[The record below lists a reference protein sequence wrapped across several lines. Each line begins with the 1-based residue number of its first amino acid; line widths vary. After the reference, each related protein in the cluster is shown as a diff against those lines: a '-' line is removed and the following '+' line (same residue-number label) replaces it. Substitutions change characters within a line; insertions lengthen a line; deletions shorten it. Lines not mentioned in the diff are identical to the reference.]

1 VGAAA
6 GGGPTFREVIFMA
19 KTEPRQSNRSR
30 TRVSASALQNEV
42 SRLAGELAVSRA
54 ILEHT
59 PVNILVADT
68 DLNITYANPASI
80 STLRTIQKELACP
93 ADEVVGKSID
103 LFHRHTERIRRL
115 LADPRN
121 LPQRAEI
128 RLGEELLELSATAL
142 YDPEG
147 VYHGPMVTWDV
158 VTEKRRRQSDEAGR
172 LEAIQRTLAVIE
184 FNMDGTIITAN
195 DIFLKAT
202 GYSLDEIQGRHHS
215 MFVEP
220 GVSASGEY
228 RDFWASLN
236 RGEPRTGIFPRVG
249 KNGRELWFQCSY
261 TTIIGPDGK
270 PFKVVKYASDITAA
284 KSQMNDFESQLAAL
298 RKSQAV
304 VEFDLDGTI
313 RTANDCFLRAMGY
326 SPDEVQGKHH
336 SMFVDPAERQSAE
349 YREFWERLGR
359 GEFQQ
364 AEFRRLGKG
373 GKEVWI
379 QASYNPIL
387 DLKGKPYKVVKF
399 ATDVTRRVL
408 LERASEEQRKR
419 LEALGQEVTESANQ
433 FAEGASTIAES
444 SQNLSEGGQSQAAA
458 VEEMTAAVEQMIH
471 SIEVISQSS
480 IDAKGQADTT
490 LSLARG
496 GGTAVAEAVSAMKLI
511 QKSSEQINEIIQV
524 ISEIAS
530 QTNLLAL
537 NAAIEA
543 ARAGEHGLGFA
554 VVADEVRKLAERSS
568 EAAKEITQLIK
579 ESTRRVEEGA
589 ALSARGGQS
598 LQSIVMAAE
607 ETAQGIAKIADSAE
621 SQAASAAEVKVA
633 IRSVSQTTESNA
645 AAAEELAASAEQL
658 GAQAQTLRDLVHR
671 FQT

>member
-1 VGAAA
+1 
-6 GGGPTFREVIFMA
+6 MA
-19 KTEPRQSNRSR
+19 KTEPRPSNRSR
-30 TRVSASALQNEV
+30 TRVSTSALQNEV
-42 SRLAGELAVSRA
+42 RRLAGELAVSRA
-54 ILEHT
+54 ILDHS
-59 PVNILVADT
+59 PLNILVVDT

-80 STLRTIQKELACP
+80 TTLRTIQKELACP
-93 ADEVVGKSID
+93 ADQVVGKGID
-103 LFHRHTERIRRL
+103 LFHKHPERIRRL
-115 LADPRN
+115 LADPKN
-121 LPQRAEI
+121 LPQQAEI
-128 RLGEELLELSATAL
+128 RLGEELLELSAAAL

-147 VYHGPMVTWDV
+147 VYHGLMVTWDV

-184 FNMDGTIITAN
+184 FAMDGTILSAN

-202 GYSLDEIQGRHHS
+202 GYSLDEIRGRHHS

-220 GVSASGEY
+220 SVVASEAY
-228 RDFWASLN
+228 RDFWACLN
-236 RGEPRTGIFPRVG
+236 RGEPITGIFPRVG
-249 KNGRELWFQCSY
+249 KNGRELWLQCSY

-284 KSQMNDFESQLAAL
+284 KSRMNDFESQLAAL

-326 SPDEVQGKHH
+326 SLDEVQGKHH
-336 SMFVDPAERQSAE
+336 SIFVDPAERHCAE

-364 AEFRRLGKG
+364 AEFKRLGKG

-399 ATDVTRRVL
+399 ATDVTRRIL
-408 LERASEEQRKR
+408 LERAGEEQRKR
-419 LEALGQEVTESANQ
+419 LEELGQEVTESANQ

-471 SIEVISQSS
+471 SIEVISRSS
-480 IDAKGQADTT
+480 IDAKSQADST

-568 EAAKEITQLIK
+568 EAAKEITQLIR

-598 LQSIVMAAE
+598 LQSIVTAAE
-607 ETAQGIAKIADSAE
+607 ETAQGIAMIADSAE